1 MILSLR
7 KVINT
12 TLVGMQGRV
21 SDNYTVV
28 PQNRGK
34 YPIPSISFS
43 YFNPQTR
50 KYHTVQSDEI
60 VLNVYEGPEA
70 ITTTPSTT
78 TGGVKQSVLG
88 GENQFRFL
96 KLKPG
101 LIPVSSYTFFGT
113 MEFYMWWLLPI
124 LFIPFVMLVWKK
136 KQAIVVTC
144 RK

>member
-1 MILSLR
+1 MEVYDPEFKES
-7 KVINT
+7 INT

-101 LIPVSSYTFFGT
+101 LIPVSSYTFLEPWNFICGGC
-113 MEFYMWWLLPI
+113 YQYC
-124 LFIPFVMLVWKK
+124 LFHLS
-136 KQAIVVTC
+136 C
-144 RK
+144 SYGRKNRL